1 MLIGF
6 GAIGFAMRRSRR
18 WALATALIELSG

>member
-6 GAIGFAMRRSRR
+6 GAIGAGLRARRRTFCVQR
-18 WALATALIELSG
+18 